1 MRTKK
6 ATKLPPS
13 SEAKKLGSR
22 IFRLFEK
29 RGLTALLPE
38 LRRQSARPLEF
49 EPKAIRA
56 RLAAERRRIKAAARK
71 HGLRNLRVFGSV
83 ARGEASDT
91 SDVDLLVDA
100 LPGTSLFDI
109 AGFQIEVEKIL
120 SRKVDVVTPE
130 DLSPAIRVRALAD
143 AVPL

>member
-6 ATKLPPS
+6 TTPFPAS
-13 SEAKKLGSR
+13 KKLGSR
-22 IFRLFEK
+22 IADRFAK
-29 RGLTALLPE
+29 RGLTDPLPE
-38 LRRQSARPLEF
+38 LRGQAARRPAFAPEM
-49 EPKAIRA
+49 IRA
-56 RLAAERRRIKAAARK
+56 RLAAERPRIEAAARK
-71 HGLRNLRVFGSV
+71 RGLRNLRVFGSV
-83 ARGEASDT
+83 ARGEAGET

-109 AGFQIEVEKIL
+109 AGFQDDVEKVL
-120 SRKVDVVTPE
+120 GRRVDVVTLE